1 MIVGAFGQMVNLKSN
16 WINSRLDIVKKL
28 IDVQRKFAI
37 LTKHT
42 KKF

>member
-1 MIVGAFGQMVNLKSN
+1 MIVGVFGQTVTLKSS

-37 LTKHT
+37 VAKHT

>member
-1 MIVGAFGQMVNLKSN
+1 MIVGVFGQTVTLKSN
-16 WINSRLDIVKKL
+16 WINSRLEIVKKL

-37 LTKHT
+37 VTEYT